1 MHTHVEQEFPAKE
14 QVKLWAVKEA
24 LLRAASCTTSGLQRF
39 IRFHLTALGRFHLT
53 ALAALDRP
61 DCSFH
66 LAACWLCPREI
77 RAQHSVAIGPD
88 EHVFQYNVLAEHDL
102 KSGFVQPFDDCTVTA
117 RRTWGG
123 ISLGSPRGSVRSACA
138 VRARCKSHVHSP
150 LSPSRPCVA
159 GWVRAECAPKD
170 GGVGRSV
177 LHHAAWAGDLSI
189 FQSLV
194 EAGADVSRQRN
205 TAWRPNGGVRGRGA
219 TPLHH
224 AVMYNRRQI
233 VDYMLNTLGVPVDLP
248 GEQGCTGLVNVP
260 SWRRR
265 SLLPRPPRTRG
276 LGSGLLHASRSSAQA
291 TET

>member
-1 MHTHVEQEFPAKE
+1 MSDTQPAAAHGRRAAA
-14 QVKLWAVKEA
+14 QPRSFDHSADALWAAVGARDGEEVTR
-24 LLRAASCTTSGLQRF
+24 LLARGADPNMICNDGVHCMH
-39 IRFHLTALGRFHLT
+39 I
-53 ALAALDRP
+53 
-61 DCSFH
+61 
-66 LAACWLCPREI
+66 ACAMRMQCVRSACAV
-77 RAQHSVAIGPD
+77 RAQ
-88 EHVFQYNVLAEHDL
+88 
-102 KSGFVQPFDDCTVTA
+102 C
-117 RRTWGG
+117 
-123 ISLGSPRGSVRSACA
+123 VRSACA

-260 SWRRR
+260 SWRRC

>member
-1 MHTHVEQEFPAKE
+1 MSDTQPAAAHGRRAAA
-14 QVKLWAVKEA
+14 QPRSFDHSADALWAAVGARDGEEVTR
-24 LLRAASCTTSGLQRF
+24 LLARGADPNMICNDGVHCMH
-39 IRFHLTALGRFHLT
+39 I
-53 ALAALDRP
+53 
-61 DCSFH
+61 
-66 LAACWLCPREI
+66 ACAMRMQC
-77 RAQHSVAIGPD
+77 
-88 EHVFQYNVLAEHDL
+88 
-102 KSGFVQPFDDCTVTA
+102 
-117 RRTWGG
+117 
-123 ISLGSPRGSVRSACA
+123 VRSACA

-260 SWRRR
+260 SWRRC